1 VTATPYDG
9 RYPIT
14 LILSPFV
21 SVDEKSRDP
30 VLYGP
35 ARGFP
40 GNVPRMSKILSLCAR
55 SPGVS
60 DSSATQVDAS
70 DGQVVNFRI
79 INQM

>member
-1 VTATPYDG
+1 VTATPKDG
-9 RYPIT
+9 RDPSGWF
-14 LILSPFV
+14 LSPFV
-21 SVDEKSRDP
+21 SVDETWCDP

-60 DSSATQVDAS
+60 DSSATQIGAS

>member
-1 VTATPYDG
+1 MTATPYDG
-9 RYPIT
+9 RDPLT

-21 SVDEKSRDP
+21 SVDEKSRGP
-30 VLYGP
+30 VFCGLARRFP
-35 ARGFP
+35 A
-40 GNVPRMSKILSLCAR
+40 NVPRMSKILSLCAR

-70 DGQVVNFRI
+70 DGHVVNFRI